1 MWMVARAINF
11 DVENYNR
18 VYNTADRA
26 LKKRYSK
33 NFIRLVDNPF
43 AYMFWHSRPYMQSG
57 AFKFLPF
64 FWFITI
70 GVTWWE
76 MGKMNYRN
84 SLFTAYEGV
93 MSGHRQ
99 WEFPVEVFNHDKSNS
114 LLMHEH
120 EFMMDKGLVSQ
131 KAAPP
136 YKKFCKLNHYTR
148 DQNYR
153 KYLAYRERRGVDL
166 FTGRP
171 K

>member
-1 MWMVARAINF
+1 
-11 DVENYNR
+11 
-18 VYNTADRA
+18 
-26 LKKRYSK
+26 
-33 NFIRLVDNPF
+33 
-43 AYMFWHSRPYMQSG
+43 
-57 AFKFLPF
+57 
-64 FWFITI
+64 
-70 GVTWWE
+70 
-76 MGKMNYRN
+76 
-84 SLFTAYEGV
+84 
-93 MSGHRQ
+93 
-99 WEFPVEVFNHDKSNS
+99 
-114 LLMHEH
+114 MHEH